1 MLKDAHRWAL
11 LLKQQSLI
19 TIYRLPTKENKHLVS
34 VFPFAAN
41 GGKFAGSVF
50 CLQQTYGSRR
60 FQQLQALLLE
70 EVLVHLLVIS

>member
-50 CLQQTYGSRR
+50 CLQETYGNW
-60 FQQLQALLLE
+60 FG
-70 EVLVHLLVIS
+70 ISLSTFIMVKGLCSTLY